1 MKLLKI
7 IAVMIL
13 LGVAPALADVTNS
26 GATTNTQTN
35 TSGSN
40 TTISGG
46 YAAETTNTYQSG
58 SSNNTTTNNDTTN
71 TTNNKSTIPV
81 PSAGAPSMSAYSQD
95 VCAVGRSGGLQ
106 LPGVGVSGGST
117 ARDMNC
123 ERMKLSKLLNDYG
136 MKVAAVAILC
146 QDPRVF
152 EAMEQAGTPCPFE
165 GKIGKDAKAQWDKY
179 DIERPDY
186 DKYVEKMD
194 DRLKIDERIMKD
206 EGILEENE
214 SLKTNIKQVVKEN
227 KNLEKDIKKLQK
239 TQAKLLKEAEEK
251 LRLAEEAMKELEEAK
266 AKAEEAESLL
276 PEPVKVEKLEPVE
289 GFEEKKQSTSVNVH
303 ESMTTNLKAEETP
316 IPEEPVNN
324 NNGPEEAII
333 IPLPKPVIVEEV
345 EEEEF
350 NSSGK

>member
-1 MKLLKI
+1 
-7 IAVMIL
+7 
-13 LGVAPALADVTNS
+13 
-26 GATTNTQTN
+26 
-35 TSGSN
+35 
-40 TTISGG
+40 
-46 YAAETTNTYQSG
+46 
-58 SSNNTTTNNDTTN
+58 
-71 TTNNKSTIPV
+71 
-81 PSAGAPSMSAYSQD
+81 MSAYSQD

-194 DRLKIDERIMKD
+194 DRLKIDERIMKE

-214 SLKTNIKQVVKEN
+214 TLKTNIKQVA
-227 KNLEKDIKKLQK
+227 KDNKKLQK
-239 TQAKLLKEAEEK
+239 EIEKLQKMQAELLAAAEEEASK
-251 LRLAEEAMKELEEAK
+251 TEKMILPKKKPVVETVNPEVHTDNNDEQAWNELDEEA
-266 AKAEEAESLL
+266 
-276 PEPVKVEKLEPVE
+276 VEDPSEIEVEVLEPV
-289 GFEEKKQSTSVNVH
+289 S
-303 ESMTTNLKAEETP
+303 
-316 IPEEPVNN
+316 
-324 NNGPEEAII
+324 
-333 IPLPKPVIVEEV
+333 
-345 EEEEF
+345 EEEF
-350 NSSGK
+350 NSAGK

>member
-7 IAVMIL
+7 IAVMVL

-26 GATTNTQTN
+26 GATTNSQTN

-46 YAAETTNTYQSG
+46 YASESTTTYSSG
-58 SSNNTTTNNDTTN
+58 SSSNSTTNNDTTS
-71 TTNNKSTIPV
+71 TTNNNSTIPV

-106 LPGVGVSGGST
+106 LPGVGLSGGST

-165 GKIGKDAKAQWDKY
+165 GKIGKDAKAQWEKY

-194 DRLKIDERIMKD
+194 TRLEVDERIMKD
-206 EGILEENE
+206 EGILEENA
-214 SLKTNIKQVVKEN
+214 SLKTDIKQVVKEN
-227 KNLEKDIKKLQK
+227 KNLAKDIKKLQK
-239 TQAKLLKEAEEK
+239 TQAQLLKEAEANLK
-251 LRLAEEAMKELEEAK
+251 AAEEAMKELEEAK
-266 AKAEEAESLL
+266 AKAEEAKSLL
-276 PEPVKVEKLEPVE
+276 PEPVVIEKLEPVE
-289 GFEEKKQSTSVNVH
+289 GFEESKQSTSMPKVNVH
-303 ESMTTNLKAEETP
+303 STTTNEAP
-316 IPEEPVNN
+316 SPEEPVN

-333 IPLPKPVIVEEV
+333 IPLPKPVIVEEGQ
-345 EEEEF
+345 EEEF
-350 NSSGK
+350 NTSGK